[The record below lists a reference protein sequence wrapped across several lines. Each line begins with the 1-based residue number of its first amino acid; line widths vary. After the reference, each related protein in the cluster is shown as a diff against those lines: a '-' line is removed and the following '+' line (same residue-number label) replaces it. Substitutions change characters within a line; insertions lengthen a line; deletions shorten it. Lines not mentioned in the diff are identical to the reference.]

1 VAASVTLTAGGGV
14 TITSGGPVAIT
25 APMISLTAPM
35 VQVAGVV
42 QCITLITTSVVS
54 PTYTP
59 GAGNML

>member
-1 VAASVTLTAGGGV
+1 
-14 TITSGGPVAIT
+14 
-25 APMISLTAPM
+25 M
-35 VQVAGVV
+35 VQVAGVL